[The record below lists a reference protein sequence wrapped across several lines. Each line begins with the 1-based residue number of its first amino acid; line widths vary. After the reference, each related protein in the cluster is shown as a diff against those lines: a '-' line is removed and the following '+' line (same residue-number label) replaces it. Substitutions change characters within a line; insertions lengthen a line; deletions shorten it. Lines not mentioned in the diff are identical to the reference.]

1 MHGHSFERIWTKFGT
16 WHLYT
21 LRMVMGWLASAT
33 REHRSRLQACA
44 PRAVVTPLQIT
55 ADRKHLTNGAQ
66 NYSADGRTEI
76 WN

>member
-1 MHGHSFERIWTKFGT
+1 
-16 WHLYT
+16 
-21 LRMVMGWLASAT
+21 MGWLASAT